1 MEFKVLDKNVSVTMN
16 AFIIIANIINIIYN
30 IPQMMKTYK
39 TKSTRDFSATFLFLR
54 ILGNSIWVG
63 YSIEIDSLMML
74 INNLVT
80 VFASLFIGYY
90 KVIELYSDYKQKKS
104 SIDEIPLNSSE
115 DDDNEKIIITD

>member
-1 MEFKVLDKNVSVTMN
+1 MEFKILDKNVSTTMN

-54 ILGNSIWVG
+54 IIGNSIWIG
-63 YSIEIDSLMML
+63 YSIEIDSLMMF

-90 KVIELYSDYKQKKS
+90 KVIELYSDYKQKKLCS
-104 SIDEIPLNSSE
+104 DEIPLNNAE
-115 DDDNEKIIITD
+115 DDNDEKIIITD